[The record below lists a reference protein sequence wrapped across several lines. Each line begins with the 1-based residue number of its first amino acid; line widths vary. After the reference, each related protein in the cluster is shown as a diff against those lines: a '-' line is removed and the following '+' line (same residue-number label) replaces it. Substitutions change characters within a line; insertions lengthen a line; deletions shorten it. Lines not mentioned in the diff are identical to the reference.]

1 MTILNSTN
9 QSKHKMKTLKKI
21 NCPHFAIILTI
32 LFTIAC
38 KSDKKQDEQTELE
51 KKENNVIEVITRS
64 MDFQTVDTL
73 KSGWNTFAYKNLSGE
88 VHFFLMDKLP
98 SDSITER
105 DITDHLMP
113 PFSDGM
119 KYLIEGKADSAMV
132 ALGNIP
138 AWFNDVKR
146 YGGTGLISPGK
157 TAVSSIHLTPGKYMM
172 ECYVKA
178 INGEWHTSHGM
189 WKFITVIDETTNFSP
204 VEADHTISVSSTNG
218 YVFDSQ
224 PKSGINKFKV
234 NFIDQVP
241 HEHFSGHDVN
251 LIKYDTTANID
262 SLVYWMNWMNP
273 TGLRTPTPKG
283 FTFLG
288 GMNNCEGGETGYF
301 EVDLESGNYL
311 LISETPKADEKGMLK
326 TFVVNDN

>member
-1 MTILNSTN
+1 
-9 QSKHKMKTLKKI
+9 MKTLNKI
-21 NCPHFAIILTI
+21 NHQHFGIVLLI

-38 KSDKKQDEQTELE
+38 KTDKKQNVQAETE
-51 KKENNVIEVITRS
+51 KKENNIIEVITRS
-64 MDFQTVDTL
+64 MDFQTADTL

-88 VHFFLMDKLP
+88 VHFFIMDKLP
-98 SDSITER
+98 SDSIVES
-105 DITDHLMP
+105 DIKDHLLP
-113 PFSDGM
+113 PFEDGL
-119 KYLIEGKADSAMV
+119 KFLIEEKADSAM
-132 ALGNIP
+132 AAFGKIP

-146 YGGTGLISPGK
+146 FGGTGLISPGK
-157 TAVSSIHLTPGKYMM
+157 TAVSSIHLEPGKYMM

-189 WKFITVIDETTNFSP
+189 WKFITVVDETTNFSP
-204 VEADHTISVSSTNG
+204 DEADHNISVSSIDG
-218 YVFDSQ
+218 YVFDAQ
-224 PKSGINKFKV
+224 PKLGKNKFKV
-234 NFIDQVP
+234 EFIDQVP

-251 LIKYDTTANID
+251 LIKYDASANID

-288 GMNNCEGGETGYF
+288 GMNNCEAGEIGYF

-326 TFVVNDN
+326 TFAVNDN

>member
-1 MTILNSTN
+1 
-9 QSKHKMKTLKKI
+9 MKKFKKI
-21 NCPHFAIILTI
+21 NAPYLGFILLA

-38 KSDKKQDEQTELE
+38 KTEKKQE
-51 KKENNVIEVITRS
+51 KQAEPVQKESNVIEVVTRS

-88 VHFFLMDKLP
+88 AHFFIMDKLP
-98 SDSITER
+98 SDSIVES
-105 DITDHLMP
+105 DITDHLLP
-113 PFSDGM
+113 PFEEGM
-119 KYLIEGKADSAMV
+119 KYLIEEKADSAM
-132 ALGNIP
+132 AAFGSIP

-146 YGGTGLISPGK
+146 YGGTGLISPGE
-157 TAVSSIHLTPGKYMM
+157 TAVSTIKLVPGKYMM

-178 INGEWHTSHGM
+178 LNGEWHTSHGM
-189 WKFITVIDETTNFSP
+189 WKFITVVDEATNVSP
-204 VEADHTISVSSTNG
+204 VEADHKISVSSTEG
-218 YVFDSQ
+218 YTFEGQ
-224 PKSGINKFKV
+224 PKSGKNRFKV

-251 LIKYDTTANID
+251 LMKYDATANID

-288 GMNNCEGGETGYF
+288 GMNNCETGETGYF
-301 EVDLESGNYL
+301 EVDLDAGNYI

-326 TFVVNDN
+326 TFVVNNN